1 MILASQY
8 KVIKFVKLCYH
19 KDNIM
24 QGLDVVFY
32 IAVLIMSVVI
42 HEVSHGY
49 AALYWGDQTARLAG
63 RLTLNPLKHL
73 DPIGSVIVPILMKL
87 STGFVFG
94 WAKPVPY
101 NPYNFR
107 DQKRGTFWVASAGI
121 LANLFIAVIFG
132 IISRFLP
139 IATEVKINLFK
150 SVISGQSII
159 NISSNPIESAY
170 GICLIIIF
178 LNILLAVFN
187 LVPIPPL
194 DGSKILFSLLPLRS
208 RNIQYFLER
217 YSLFILLFFIFFLWK
232 YLSAVI
238 FYLFSLFTGIQFTGI
253 GF

>member
-1 MILASQY
+1 MTSGVDI
-8 KVIKFVKLCYH
+8 I
-19 KDNIM
+19 
-24 QGLDVVFY
+24 FY

-73 DPIGSVIVPILMKL
+73 DPVGSVLIPLILVITKA
-87 STGFVFG
+87 GIIFG
-94 WAKPVPY
+94 WARPVPY
-101 NPYNFR
+101 NPNNLR
-107 DQKRGTFWVASAGI
+107 NQKWGTLSVAAAGI
-121 LANLFIAVIFG
+121 LANLLVAVVF
-132 IISRFLP
+132 SVLLRAAYAFDLASP
-139 IATEVKINLFK
+139 AFYSIAT
-150 SVISGQSII
+150 II
-159 NISSNPIESAY
+159 V
-170 GICLIIIF
+170 L
-178 LNILLAVFN
+178 LNIVLAVFN

-238 FYLFSLFTGIQFTGI
+238 FYLFGLFTGTQFTGI

>member
-1 MILASQY
+1 MTSGVDI
-8 KVIKFVKLCYH
+8 I
-19 KDNIM
+19 
-24 QGLDVVFY
+24 FY

-73 DPIGSVIVPILMKL
+73 DPVGSVLIPLILVITKA
-87 STGFVFG
+87 GIIFG
-94 WAKPVPY
+94 WARPVPY
-101 NPYNFR
+101 NPNNLR
-107 DQKRGTFWVASAGI
+107 NQKWGTLSVAAAGI
-121 LANLFIAVIFG
+121 LANLLVAVVF
-132 IISRFLP
+132 SVLLRAAYAFNFESP
-139 IATEVKINLFK
+139 AFYSIAT
-150 SVISGQSII
+150 II
-159 NISSNPIESAY
+159 V
-170 GICLIIIF
+170 L
-178 LNILLAVFN
+178 LNIVLAVFN

-238 FYLFSLFTGIQFTGI
+238 FYLFGLFTGTQFTGI